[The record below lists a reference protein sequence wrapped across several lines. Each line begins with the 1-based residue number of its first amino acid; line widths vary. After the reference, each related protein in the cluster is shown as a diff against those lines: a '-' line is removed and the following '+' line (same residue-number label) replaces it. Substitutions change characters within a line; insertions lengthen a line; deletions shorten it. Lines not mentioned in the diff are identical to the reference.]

1 MIKNRKHSKIDKL
14 PSSLKDAVEQMMMAG
29 EKYSDIVDFIK
40 ENDFEISIASVCRH
54 AKTLNANLQSLKMAQ
69 ENFRALMDEME
80 KYPQLDTTEAIVRL
94 TSHNM
99 LEAIQNMSS
108 DQWAEIEP
116 EKMLKNVN
124 GLIRAAAYK
133 QKIDLE
139 NKDTLGQGFEAVKE
153 LVFSAMAKEAPEL
166 YAQVVKFLDK
176 KKDEA

>member
-1 MIKNRKHSKIDKL
+1 MVKNRKHSKVDRL
-14 PSSLKDAVEQMMMAG
+14 PASLKDAVEQMMMAG

-40 ENDFEISIASVCRH
+40 ENDFDISIASVCRH
-54 AKTLNANLQSLKMAQ
+54 AKTLNANLQSIKIAQ
-69 ENFRALMDEME
+69 ENFRVLMEEME

-108 DQWAEIEP
+108 EQWSEIEP

-133 QKIDLE
+133 SKVDLE

-166 YAQVVKFLDK
+166 YSKVVEFLDL
-176 KKDEA
+176 KKDEI

>member
-1 MIKNRKHSKIDKL
+1 MIGNRKHSKIDNL
-14 PSSLKDAVEQMMMAG
+14 PTSLKDTVEQMLMAG
-29 EKYSDIVDFIK
+29 EKYSDIVDFLK
-40 ENDFEISIASVCRH
+40 QNEVEISIASVCRH
-54 AKTLNANLQSLKMAQ
+54 AKTLNANLHSLKMAQ
-69 ENFRALMDEME
+69 ENFRVLMEEME
-80 KYPQLDTTEAIVRL
+80 KYPQLDTTEALVRL

-99 LEAIQNMSS
+99 LEAIQSS
-108 DQWAEIEP
+108 SPEHWSEIGM
-116 EKMLKNVN
+116 EKMLQGVN

-166 YAQVVKFLDK
+166 YAQVAQFLDK